1 MARNYRKEYDNYHSR
16 PENKIRNAA
25 RLRARRA
32 LVKAGKVE
40 VFDGKDVHHKDNNPL
55 NNDPKNLSVVTQHY
69 NRKEPRLRERKLKSI
84 IDKALKSEASSFAQ
98 AAAIAISK
106 QKSGDYHKSG
116 KKKGLR
122 KTKHKNP
129 DHPKAKTNKQ
139 RKKEKQWEDAV
150 SRAKERAALKKKHDR
165 EKEAERTA
173 VKRASMGEGI
183 DSDAMIDLMQK
194 YLNTKNKNE
203 KKVLLKQINKYQKKL
218 GLKVT
223 EDMGTVTGPAIAG
236 TGDDSDT
243 VVVRK
248 KQKVMRR
255 KRLLKSIKRW
265 SKEARN
271 RK

>member
-1 MARNYRKEYDNYHSR
+1 
-16 PENKIRNAA
+16 
-25 RLRARRA
+25 
-32 LVKAGKVE
+32 
-40 VFDGKDVHHKDNNPL
+40 
-55 NNDPKNLSVVTQHY
+55 
-69 NRKEPRLRERKLKSI
+69 
-84 IDKALKSEASSFAQ
+84 
-98 AAAIAISK
+98 
-106 QKSGDYHKSG
+106 
-116 KKKGLR
+116 
-122 KTKHKNP
+122 
-129 DHPKAKTNKQ
+129 
-139 RKKEKQWEDAV
+139 
-150 SRAKERAALKKKHDR
+150 
-165 EKEAERTA
+165 
-173 VKRASMGEGI
+173 MGEGI